1 MNKLKKILIAVGVL
15 AAAALGGA
23 ALAGATSGGDNENA
37 LTGSTLDRASQAAL
51 AKTGGGKVTG
61 SERDGENGATNEVEV
76 TKDGKQVDVRLD
88 DQFNVVVVEGD
99 HEDQGEEQ
107 GDDDSG
113 KDDAGDDTSDQKL
126 TGSTLD
132 RASKAALA
140 KTGGG
145 KVTGAERDTEH
156 GGTYEIEVTKADGSQ
171 VDVRL
176 DSQLKVVMVEP
187 DHED

>member
-1 MNKLKKILIAVGVL
+1 ML

-23 ALAGATSGGDNENA
+23 ALAGATSGGDNESA
-37 LTGSTLDRASQAAL
+37 
-51 AKTGGGKVTG
+51 
-61 SERDGENGATNEVEV
+61 
-76 TKDGKQVDVRLD
+76 
-88 DQFNVVVVEGD
+88 
-99 HEDQGEEQ
+99 
-107 GDDDSG
+107 
-113 KDDAGDDTSDQKL
+113 L

-145 KVTGAERDTEH
+145 KVTGSERDGENGATYEVEVTKDGKQVDVRLDDSSTSSRPSPTTRTATTTAGRRRRQSEQKLTGATLDRASKAALAKTGGGKVTGSERDTEH
-156 GGTYEIEVTKADGSQ
+156 GATYEIEVTKADGSQ

-176 DSQLKVVMVEP
+176 DDQFKVVAAEA